1 MKAQEILFKINLQLF
16 AESGEEG
23 EGTEGS
29 KGPDSGEATKTPPE
43 GKTFTQEEVNALMAK
58 EKNQGKLSILKE
70 LGVDDA
76 KSAKDALAKYKE
88 YLDSQKT
95 EAEKLADTLKGEQA
109 AKSAAEQKAQQLE
122 RKFDV
127 IAAGAPADKADD
139 IVILATAKVTEA
151 KDFKTALEEVKTAYP
166 QLFEASSN
174 GTGSNAGSRKT
185 GGSNKGTLGSR
196 LAENAAKNQS
206 KSTNYF
212 TN

>member
-1 MKAQEILFKINLQLF
+1 MKSEEKYRINLQLF
-16 AESGEEG
+16 AGEPG
-23 EGTEGS
+23 ETDPEVD
-29 KGPDSGEATKTPPE
+29 KKPEPGETDPP
-43 GKTFTQEEVNALMAK
+43 GGNKTFTQEEVNAMMAK

-76 KSAKDALAKYKE
+76 KSAKEALAKYKE

-95 EAEKLADTLKGEQA
+95 EAERLADTLKGEQE
-109 AKSAAEQKAQQLE
+109 AKTAAELKAQQLE
-122 RKFDV
+122 RKFDA
-127 IAAGAPADKADD
+127 IEAGVPADKAED
-139 IVILATAKVTEA
+139 IVILAAAKVTET

>member
-16 AESGEEG
+16 AEGDEG
-23 EGTEGS
+23 EKEGS
-29 KGPDSGEATKTPPE
+29 KESDSGEATKTPPE
-43 GKTFTQEEVNALMAK
+43 GKTFTQEEVNAIMAK

-76 KSAKDALAKYKE
+76 KSAKEALAKYKE

-95 EAEKLADTLKGEQA
+95 EAEKLADTLKSEQA

-166 QLFEASSN
+166 LLFEASSN